1 MFRFVLYI
9 NGCSINISCVYFSS
23 SPCYVDPS
31 ANLKVAGRR
40 IAWGKYTNAGQTCL
54 APDYVLCH
62 QSVRDDLVASIKAAV
77 NEYYG
82 EVCVC
87 VCVRVRVRAC
97 VCVGAYMCVC
107 MCTCIFMCV
116 VREWVHVYES
126 VWVHVC

>member
-1 MFRFVLYI
+1 MFWLVLYI

-40 IAWGKYTNAGQTCL
+40 IAWGKYTNVGQTCL

-87 VCVRVRVRAC
+87 VCVC
-97 VCVGAYMCVC
+97 VCVHGHMC
-107 MCTCIFMCV
+107 MRACIF
-116 VREWVHVYES
+116 
-126 VWVHVC
+126 VCCA